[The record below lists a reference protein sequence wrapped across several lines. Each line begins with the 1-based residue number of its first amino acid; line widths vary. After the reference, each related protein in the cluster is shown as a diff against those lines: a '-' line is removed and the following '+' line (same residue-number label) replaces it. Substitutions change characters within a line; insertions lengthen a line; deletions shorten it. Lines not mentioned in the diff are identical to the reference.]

1 MNPNTPV
8 GCPQCGGRWT
18 SGQAGRRLALTGLFA
33 SVTDWIEVDIYSCPA
48 CGRLAFF
55 RTNFLPQPKKHV
67 PVEPEP
73 TDVDTTAF
81 YVPGT
86 GELVKCPVCGKEHPR
101 DDAFCPLCGTR
112 RDQPCPWCGKW
123 FPAAQPS
130 VPGAATA
137 EMRNKRN
144 QASGGPWKPMAAAV
158 FLLKKSTPPHTGGYL
173 RCLPAGTAG
182 CVHPLGAPP

>member
-8 GCPQCGGRWT
+8 GCPQCGGQMDLW
-18 SGQAGRRLALTGLFA
+18 QAGRRLALTGLFA

-73 TDVDTTAF
+73 TDVDTAAF

-101 DDAFCPLCGTR
+101 DDAFLPPV
-112 RDQPCPWCGKW
+112 RD
-123 FPAAQPS
+123 
-130 VPGAATA
+130 
-137 EMRNKRN
+137 
-144 QASGGPWKPMAAAV
+144 
-158 FLLKKSTPPHTGGYL
+158 
-173 RCLPAGTAG
+173 PAGSALPLVRKMVSGSTAG
-182 CVHPLGAPP
+182 LSLVRPRPR

>member
-8 GCPQCGGRWT
+8 GCPQCGGQMDLW
-18 SGQAGRRLALTGLFA
+18 QAGRRLALTGLFA
-33 SVTDWIEVDIYSCPA
+33 SVTDWIGVDIYSCPA

-73 TDVDTTAF
+73 TDVDTAAF

-101 DDAFCPLCGTR
+101 DDAVCPLCGTR

-123 FPAAQPS
+123 FPAAQP
-130 VPGAATA
+130 VC
-137 EMRNKRN
+137 
-144 QASGGPWKPMAAAV
+144 PWCG
-158 FLLKKSTPPHTGGYL
+158 HG
-173 RCLPAGTAG
+173 RDEE
-182 CVHPLGAPP
+182 